1 MQALLLA
8 RLISQPHLLL
18 RMKPHTHAAFKAGK
32 FLITP
37 LSRSC
42 HNGRFIASLSVR
54 RGAGTQTHD
63 KVFSFHP
70 EFESAESALTYA
82 AVQGRYWLIN
92 PKAFA

>member
-1 MQALLLA
+1 MTTH
-8 RLISQPHLLL
+8 S
-18 RMKPHTHAAFKAGK
+18 HTAFTAGK

-37 LSRSC
+37 LTRTC

-54 RGAGTQTHD
+54 RGKGSQTHD
-63 KVFSFHP
+63 KVYSFHP

-92 PKAFA
+92 PQAFA